1 MERQWSTAR
10 SAPLTALVLL
20 AGSLVAAAPAAA
32 DDRDGGP
39 VPEVEW
45 GACPADVPAGPYPL
59 ECGTVPVP
67 VDYGAPEGAGIDIM
81 VSRLA
86 GEAPGERRGILM
98 LNPGGPGGSGL
109 SMPADLAALGAPA
122 SLLDTYDLIG
132 MDPRGVGH
140 SAPVSCGF
148 TTDQAYYGNIPPY
161 AVDDAAIT
169 DQAVTAEA
177 VADRCAANDA
187 DGLLPHISTANT
199 ARDMDRIRAA
209 LGEEKASYFGVS
221 YGSALGAA
229 YASLFPGRT
238 DRIVLDSNIGDT
250 FLGYDGMRRFSLGFE
265 EAFPDFAAWLARR
278 DGSYGLGDSPEQV
291 RETYF
296 EIAERL
302 DEAPVAGVD
311 GPAFRF
317 ASFIGLYGEP
327 NYARTAQLWQALDSS
342 DESAVQRHLDGAAG
356 GGEEAAEPVA
366 ADNAWS
372 AFLAV
377 ACNDSEWPED
387 LDAYRSG
394 VAEDR
399 ERYPMYGA
407 APANVT
413 PCAYW
418 HHEPAEAPVE
428 ITAEGPDNV
437 LIVQNLRDAATP
449 YAGGVMLDEK
459 FGQRSRLVSVDGNGH
474 GAYLYGDNACAWN
487 VTTGFLVDGE
497 FPERDVSCGASANA
511 GPESGSG
518 AELLRT
524 RTLDRLRDTA

>member
-1 MERQWSTAR
+1 MERKWSTGR
-10 SAPLTALVLL
+10 SAPLTAVVLL

-32 DDRDGGP
+32 DDRDGRP

-45 GACPADVPAGPYPL
+45 GACPADVPTGPYPL

-67 VDYGAPEGAGIDIM
+67 VDYGDPEGAGIDIM

-86 GEAPGERRGILM
+86 GGAPDGRRGILL

-109 SMPADLAALGAPA
+109 SMPADLAALGAPT

-140 SAPVSCGF
+140 SSPVSCGF
-148 TTDQAYYGNIPPY
+148 TADQAYYGNIPPY
-161 AVDDAAIT
+161 AVDDAAVT
-169 DQAVTAEA
+169 DHAVTAEQ
-177 VADRCAANDA
+177 VADQCAANDTE
-187 DGLLPHISTANT
+187 GLLPHMSTANT

-209 LGEEKASYFGVS
+209 LGEERTSFFGVS
-221 YGSALGAA
+221 YGTALGSA
-229 YASLFPGRT
+229 YASMFPERT

-250 FLGYDGMRRFSLGFE
+250 FLGYDGLRQFGPGFE

-278 DGSYGLGDSPEQV
+278 DGSYGLGSSPAQV

-302 DEAPVAGVD
+302 DEEPVAGVD
-311 GPAFRF
+311 GPSFRF
-317 ASFIGLYGEP
+317 YSFAGLYGEE
-327 NYARTAQLWQALDSS
+327 NYALTAQLWQSLD
-342 DESAVQRHLDGAAG
+342 DRDGTAVRRYLDAPAG
-356 GGEEAAEPVA
+356 GGEETAEPVA

-377 ACNDSEWPED
+377 TCNDSEWPED
-387 LDAYRSG
+387 LDTYRSS

-407 APANVT
+407 AGANVM

-428 ITAEGPDNV
+428 ITGEGPANV

-449 YAGGVMLDEK
+449 YAGGVRLDDK

-474 GAYLYGDNACAWN
+474 GVYLYGDNACAWN

-511 GPESGSG
+511 GPGPGSG
-518 AELLRT
+518 AERLRT
-524 RTLDRLRDTA
+524 ETLDRLRDTA